1 MGGDGDGEE
10 GGTPTAISEARF
22 VPGDEAQLERIFSV
36 FCECALLNPDDDMD
50 DDEEEDDEAAVGL
63 MDTAGWVTAD
73 SLAGDGA
80 APALGTPA
88 GNLAH
93 YDRLLAESEG
103 AVGAMSLDEA
113 EGMFDDAEE
122 DEEEGGG
129 PAAAGDGAVDAAEV
143 ARRERAAQLEAKG
156 GEGGG
161 ET

>member
-1 MGGDGDGEE
+1 MAG
-10 GGTPTAISEARF
+10 ISEARF

-50 DDEEEDDEAAVGL
+50 DDDEEDDEASLGL

-122 DEEEGGG
+122 DEEEGPG
-129 PAAAGDGAVDAAEV
+129 PAAGAGGAGGAVDAAEV
-143 ARRERAAQLEAKG
+143 ARRERAAQLETKG

-161 ET
+161 GT